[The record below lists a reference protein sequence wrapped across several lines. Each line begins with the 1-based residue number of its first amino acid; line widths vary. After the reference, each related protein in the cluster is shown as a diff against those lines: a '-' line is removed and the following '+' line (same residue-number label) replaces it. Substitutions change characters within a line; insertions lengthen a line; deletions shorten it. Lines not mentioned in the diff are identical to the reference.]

1 MDMDTYDLVIIGSGP
16 GGYVAAIRAS
26 QLGMKVACV
35 EKDATLGGTCLNVGC
50 IPSKALLESS
60 EKYAE
65 ARQHLSAH
73 GIKVAGVE
81 LDLATMINRKDKIVK
96 QLTGGVAMLFRKNKV
111 VEVHGI
117 GRLAGRE
124 GELHRVEIVDAQGQ
138 VAKTLAAKNVLIAT
152 GSKIATLPGI
162 ELDYDRVG
170 TSTEALSWPAVPGH
184 LVIIGAGV
192 IGLELGSVW
201 ARLGAK
207 VTVLEYLPKL
217 LPSMEPEVGQTALK
231 LFTKQGLNFQFGVK
245 VTSAKPT
252 PNGATLGYQD
262 PQGQA
267 QTIECD
273 RVLVCVGR
281 WPNTD
286 GLGAKEAGIELDR
299 RGYIPVD
306 EHFQT
311 KVPGLWAIGDVIPNR
326 PMLAHLAE
334 HEGIAAVETMA
345 GQAGHVNY
353 DAIPNVIYTHPE
365 IASLGKTTA
374 ELDAAGV
381 PYRVG
386 KFPLIANGRAKAL
399 NETDGFVKIVAHAHT
414 DRILG
419 ATILGARA
427 GDLIAELAVAVEF
440 SASAEDVAR
449 SIHAHPTLAEAVK
462 EAALD
467 AGGRVINF

>member
-1 MDMDTYDLVIIGSGP
+1 MDIYDLIVIGSGP

-35 EKDATLGGTCLNVGC
+35 EKDPTLGGTCLNVGC

-65 ARQHLSAH
+65 TRSHLAAH

-81 LDLATMINRKDKIVK
+81 LDLATMIRRKDKIVK
-96 QLTGGVAMLFRKNKV
+96 QLTSGVAMLFRKNAIA
-111 VEVHGI
+111 EVHGL

-124 GELHRVEIVDAQGQ
+124 GELHRVEVVDPQGR
-138 VAKTLAAKNVLIAT
+138 VSATLAGKNVLIAT
-152 GSKIATLPGI
+152 GSKVATLPGI
-162 ELDYDRVG
+162 ELDQDRVG

-184 LVIIGAGV
+184 LVVIGAGV

-201 ARLGAK
+201 ARLGSK
-207 VTVLEYLPKL
+207 VSVLEYLPKL
-217 LPSMEPEVGQTALK
+217 LPSMEPEVGPLALK
-231 LFTKQGLNFQFGVK
+231 LFGKQGLSFQFGVK
-245 VTSAKPT
+245 VTAAKST
-252 PNGATLGYQD
+252 PSGATVDYLD

-286 GLGAKEAGIELDR
+286 GLRAAEAGLELDR
-299 RGYIPVD
+299 RGYVPVD
-306 EHFQT
+306 EHYRT
-311 KVPGLWAIGDVIPNR
+311 KLPGIWAIGDVIPNR

-345 GQAGHVNY
+345 GQVGHVNY
-353 DAIPNVIYTHPE
+353 AAIPNVIYTHPE
-365 IASLGKTTA
+365 IAALGKTTT
-374 ELDAAGV
+374 ELDAAGI

-399 NETDGFVKIVAHAHT
+399 DETDGFVKIVAHAQT

-419 ATILGARA
+419 ATIVGARA
-427 GDLIAELAVAVEF
+427 GDLIAELALAVEF
-440 SASAEDVAR
+440 AASAEDVAR
-449 SIHAHPTLAEAVK
+449 SIHAHPTLAETVK

-467 AGGRVINF
+467 ALGRVINF